1 MTSLIHFEKVAGA
14 IEVPHQ
20 AVIEYSDGDCR

>member
-14 IEVPHQ
+14 VDLPHQ